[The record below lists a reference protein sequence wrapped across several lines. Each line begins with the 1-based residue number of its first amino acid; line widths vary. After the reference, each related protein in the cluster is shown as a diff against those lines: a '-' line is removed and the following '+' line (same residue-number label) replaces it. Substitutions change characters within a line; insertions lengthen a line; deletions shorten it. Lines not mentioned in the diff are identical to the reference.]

1 MGMKKTIFGKLST
14 GETVYLV
21 TVVNKNGMSMEV
33 TDYGA
38 TLVSL
43 VVPDKNGRMDDV
55 LLGFEDVKEYESDMA
70 SHGAPVGRVA
80 NRIGGASFFLN
91 GVEYRLDANEGKN
104 TLHGGLDRYNKRIWD
119 MELLEEQSAVRFRLV
134 SPHMDQGFPG
144 TFQCQVTYTLTEE
157 NELRIDYE
165 GTSDQDTLVNMTNH
179 SYFNL
184 NGQKSEKNVENH
196 QIQILSEF
204 FTPVDKELI
213 PTGEIRPVEGT
224 PLDFREAKAIGR
236 DLFDSYEQMELA
248 GGYDHNF
255 VLRDY
260 DGTVKKAGE
269 VWVEESGRL
278 MEIFTDCPAMQLYTG
293 NFLDDSHIGKD
304 GAVYGKRSGLAL
316 ETQFC
321 PDAIHHE
328 NFLSPILKT
337 GDVYRSATIYR
348 FGVK

>member
-1 MGMKKTIFGKLST
+1 MGMKKTTFGKLST

-21 TVVNKNGMSMEV
+21 TVVNQNGMSMEV

-43 VVPDKNGRMDDV
+43 VVPDGKGRMDDV
-55 LLGFEDVKEYESDMA
+55 LLGFEDVKEYESDME
-70 SHGAPVGRVA
+70 SHGATVGRVA
-80 NRIGGASFFLN
+80 NRIGGASFVLN

-104 TLHGGLDRYNKRIWD
+104 MLHGGFDRYNKRVWE
-119 MELLEEQSAVRFRLV
+119 MELLEEQSAVRFRLN
-134 SPHMDQGFPG
+134 SPHLDQGFPG
-144 TFQCQVTYTLTEE
+144 NFQCQVTYTLTED

-165 GTSDQDTLVNMTNH
+165 GSSDQDTLVNMTNH

-184 NGQKSEKNVENH
+184 NGQESEKNVENH
-196 QIQILSEF
+196 WIRILSDA
-204 FTPVDKELI
+204 FTPVDQELI
-213 PTGEIRPVEGT
+213 PTGEIRPVDGT
-224 PLDFREAKAIGR
+224 PLDFREAKIIGR
-236 DLFDSYEQMELA
+236 DLFDTYEQMELA

-255 VLRDY
+255 ILKDY

-293 NFLDDSHIGKD
+293 NFLDGTHTGKE

-321 PDAIHHE
+321 PDAVHHE
-328 NFLSPILKT
+328 NFKSPVLKA
-337 GDVYRSATIYR
+337 GDLYRSTTIYR